1 MFRRLIAFLL
11 LASIQC
17 GPAIAEDTPASSR
30 SELSGLLGAGES
42 EEFARATE
50 PRTFSFP
57 ADHGPHEDFRN
68 EWWYFT
74 GNLDGEDGRRFGFEL
89 TIFRFS
95 LLPES
100 IEAGSEWRTNQVY
113 IAHFAVTDA
122 DGNAFFASEKSAR
135 GALGLAGAQ
144 AAPFRVW
151 IDDWEIL
158 GVDDNTWQIRAG
170 HNDFAIDL
178 ELTALKPPVLNGE
191 AGLSQKSDEPG
202 NASYYYSMTRWQTAG
217 EIRIGD
223 DLHSVTGASWLDREW
238 STSALADDQQGWDW
252 FALQFDD
259 NTELMFYGLRLTDGT
274 EDALSSGTWINADG
288 SSEKLTR
295 DQVRIEVTKLW
306 ESPRGGVYPAGWRLS
321 IEGKSLVVDV
331 TPVIA
336 DQELSTIVRYWEGAV
351 DVSGTRAGE
360 PIEGRGYV
368 ELTGYA
374 EAGVS
379 GDARD

>member
-1 MFRRLIAFLL
+1 MLRRFILIASVCIGLL
-11 LASIQC
+11 GFAN
-17 GPAIAEDTPASSR
+17 AEETAVNSK
-30 SELSGLLGAGES
+30 SELAGLLGAGES
-42 EEFARATE
+42 AEFAQAVE

-57 ADHGPHEDFRN
+57 ADHGPHEAFRN

-95 LLPES
+95 LSPES
-100 IEAGSEWRTNQVY
+100 VDADTEWRTNQVY

-122 DGNAFFASEKSAR
+122 DDNAFYTTEKSAR

-144 AAPFRVW
+144 ADPFRVW
-151 IDDWEIL
+151 IDDWEIRGL
-158 GVDDNTWQIRAG
+158 AENVWRIMAGDD
-170 HNDFAIDL
+170 DFAVDL
-178 ELTALKPPVLNGE
+178 ELTALKPPVLNGD

-202 NASYYYSMTRWQTAG
+202 NASYYYSMSRWQTDG

-223 DLHSVTGASWLDREW
+223 DRYVVSGTSWLDREW
-238 STSALADDQQGWDW
+238 STSALAGDQQGWDW
-252 FALQFDD
+252 FALQFADD
-259 NTELMFYGLRLTDGT
+259 TELMFYGLRKTDGT
-274 EDALSSGTWINADG
+274 QDVLSSGTWIDADG

-295 DQVRIEVTKLW
+295 EQVTVEVTKLW
-306 ESPRGGVYPAGWRLS
+306 ESPRGGVYPAGWRLA
-321 IEGKSLVVDV
+321 IEDKALFVEV

-351 DVSGTRAGE
+351 DVSGTRDGK
-360 PIEGRGYV
+360 PVRGRGYV

-374 EAGVS
+374 ES
-379 GDARD
+379 DTLRD